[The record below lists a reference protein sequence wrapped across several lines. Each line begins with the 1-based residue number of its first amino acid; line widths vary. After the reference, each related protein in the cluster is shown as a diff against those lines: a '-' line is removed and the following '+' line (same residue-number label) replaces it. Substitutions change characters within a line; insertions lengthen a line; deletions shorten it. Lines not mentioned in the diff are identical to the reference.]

1 MIMYAVFSGRNL
13 ISGGETVMR
22 ILIVGNGKVG
32 HTLAEKLISEGHDVT
47 IIDRNDNVVR
57 KADELLDALCIHGN
71 GANAKTLID
80 AGVDKIDI
88 VVAATASDETNML
101 CCLVAKRLG
110 AKYSIARI
118 RDPEYNESLTL
129 LQHELGLDMPLN
141 PERATAQEISRLLRF
156 PYATNIESF
165 AKGRVEMVE
174 FRVQEGDP
182 IIGLALKALPAKLP
196 NLPRV
201 LYCAVEREGEVTIP
215 NGDFVI
221 RMGDRLHVAGEMVT
235 ITHFFR
241 YLGRTARRIRNVMIM
256 GGSRVSYYLAKLLTP
271 VGIHVTLIEIDP
283 KKAEALSEMLPNTDV
298 IVGDGTDQEL
308 LEQENLPG
316 MDAFVALSD
325 RDEENLM
332 TGLYAQRLGVPKV
345 IVKNNRLAFN
355 DVIENL
361 GLDCLVSPRIITCD
375 TLLRYVRARVNADG
389 AAVQKLYRLVDGK
402 AEALEFIAREGDPYI
417 DIPLKDLST
426 RSGTL
431 IAVILHKGKVIVPFG
446 DSVIHTGDNVVVV
459 ASESGISD
467 LNEVIR
473 R

>member
-1 MIMYAVFSGRNL
+1 
-13 ISGGETVMR
+13 MR
-22 ILIVGNGKVG
+22 ILVVGDGKVG
-32 HTLAEKLISEGHDVT
+32 HTLAEQLISEGHDVV
-47 IIDRNDNVVR
+47 IIDRDDEVVR
-57 KADELLDALCIHGN
+57 KAEDILDAMCIHGN

-80 AGVDKIDI
+80 ASVEKTDI

-110 AKYSIARI
+110 AKYTIARI

-129 LQHELGLDMPLN
+129 LQHELGIDMTLN
-141 PERATAQEISRLLRF
+141 PERATALEISRLLRF

-165 AKGRVEMVE
+165 AKGYVEMVE

-182 IIGLALKALPAKLP
+182 IVGLPLKALPAKLP

-215 NGDFVI
+215 NGDFVPHV
-221 RMGDRLHVAGEMVT
+221 GDRVHVAGEMVT
-235 ITHFFR
+235 ITQFFR
-241 YLGRTARRIRNVMIM
+241 LLGRTAKRVKNVMLM
-256 GGSRVSYYLAKLLTP
+256 GGSRVSYYLAKLLSP
-271 VGIHVTLIEIDP
+271 AGIHVTLIEIDP
-283 KKAEALSEMLPNTDV
+283 EKAEALGEQLPHTDV

-308 LEQENLPG
+308 LEQENLTG

-332 TGLYAQRLGVPKV
+332 TGLYAQRQGVQKV

-355 DVIENL
+355 AVIENL

-375 TLLRYVRARVNADG
+375 TLLRYVRARVNAEG

-417 DIPLKDLST
+417 GIPLKDLDVRKST
-426 RSGTL
+426 L
-431 IAVILHKGKVIVPFG
+431 VAVILHRSKVIVPFG
-446 DSVIHTGDNVVVV
+446 DSVIQAGDHVVVV
-459 ASESGISD
+459 ANESGISD